1 MTLGV
6 HTSRSFIDCSFFF
19 KRDVLQLQDFY
30 IASKND
36 TNVAHYNFK
45 HTLTDFGNYFAE
57 MLLSEYAIEW

>member
-1 MTLGV
+1 
-6 HTSRSFIDCSFFF
+6 
-19 KRDVLQLQDFY
+19 LQLQDFY